1 MTNEEEKEQ
10 KARKGWREVPLAFVA
25 FMLLGGAVLKFV
37 FALFSLFALGSGFS
51 AGKLS
56 DALIDLVGGVLISC
70 ALLWIFA
77 RLKSRKKGSAQ
88 G

>member
-1 MTNEEEKEQ
+1 MTREEEKEQ

-37 FALFSLFALGSGFS
+37 FAVLALLAPGSGFS
-51 AGKLS
+51 AGKLL
-56 DALIDLVGGVLISC
+56 DALIHPVWGVLISC